1 VSSRHRTSLYRGTSF
16 QMSRIYITYEVMKSY
31 GKVVRILS
39 EMIPEFRYKIQ
50 RDDIGGFYFRIW
62 LEKDDEEA

>member
-1 VSSRHRTSLYRGTSF
+1 
-16 QMSRIYITYEVMKSY
+16 MSRIYITYEVMKSY